1 MDFSTALQ
9 KLEDRISGLNTMR
22 GRLVKLVNPQTPPA
36 TRAPEVSNTSTPTQA
51 PTPPAPE
58 VTTPAPLSDSERQE
72 RLNLINRLIVTR
84 NITNDDL
91 APLGLHFENIEV
103 FRGVVWRNNELTQA
117 FKDYMRSMDSISAF
131 GVIYGA
137 MKPTEFRKL
146 DFTMR
151 KTSTLSKLYFL
162 HTSKTAIVL
171 SSTLPYR

>member
-22 GRLVKLVNPQTPPA
+22 GRLVKFVNPQTPPA
-36 TRAPEVSNTSTPTQA
+36 TS
-51 PTPPAPE
+51 APE